1 MAKCTPAGER
11 SQTAPRPR
19 PLSPAGKGYTLTPY
33 HDMRGFPVNE
43 LGKDKAALSPELKI
57 YFVAIAVTA
66 LALSFTSDP
75 ISNYFKDA
83 YDVSAYQRGLIE
95 FPRELPGVLTTFV
108 IALLAG
114 VSDIRIAVI
123 AQLLG
128 IAGITVLGLATPPF
142 AVMLVF
148 LFVNSMG
155 QHLFMPL
162 QDSIGMN
169 LVKKGNLGT
178 RMGQFK
184 GITTA
189 FQMAGAIVVFLGFRY
204 GIFSFVTPVKSVFLL
219 GAGLL
224 AVVAALLIALDRRL
238 KSQKITHERVRFVI
252 RKEYSLY
259 YVLVVMFGVQKQ
271 IMLVYGPWVIIS
283 LLGKGADT
291 IALLGIFGAF
301 LGVFFIPALGRA
313 LDRFGIKAM
322 LYADALSFIGVY
334 LLYGLVSGG
343 YASGSLAT
351 VGWPVLLA
359 YAVFIFDRMSTQM
372 GLIRTVYLRT
382 IAVNPAD
389 VTPTLS
395 LGLSMDH
402 VVSILCAYAGGIVWT
417 VAGPQWLFYLAAALS
432 LVNLWV
438 AIRVKLPEGK

>member
-1 MAKCTPAGER
+1 MKKNAPVGPLAKPAI
-11 SQTAPRPR
+11 ST
-19 PLSPAGKGYTLTPY
+19 
-33 HDMRGFPVNE
+33 
-43 LGKDKAALSPELKI
+43 ELKI
-57 YFVAIAVTA
+57 YFAAIAITA
-66 LALSFTSDP
+66 LALGFTSDP

-83 YDVSAYQRGLIE
+83 YNVTAYQRGLIE

-108 IALLAG
+108 IAALAG
-114 VSDIRIAVI
+114 FSDIRIAFI

-128 IAGITVLGLATPPF
+128 IAGITVLGLTTPPF

-184 GITTA
+184 GVTTA
-189 FQMAGAIVVFLGFRY
+189 FQMVGAILVFTGFRS
-204 GIFSFVTPVKSVFLL
+204 GLFSFTVPTKSVFLI

-224 AVVAALLIALDRRL
+224 AVVAALFLALDRRL
-238 KSQKITHERVRFVI
+238 KSQKVTHERVRFVF

-259 YVLVVMFGVQKQ
+259 YTLVVMFGVQKQ

-301 LGVFFIPALGRA
+301 LGIFFIPALGRW

-334 LLYGLVSGG
+334 LLYGVVSGG

-351 VGWPVLLA
+351 TGWPVLLA
-359 YAVFIFDRMSTQM
+359 YGVFIFDRMSTQM

-402 VVSILCAYAGGIVWT
+402 TVSILCAYAGGIVWT
-417 VAGPQWLFYLAAALS
+417 VAGPQWLFFLAAALS

>member
-1 MAKCTPAGER
+1 MKTIEK
-11 SQTAPRPR
+11 TAPEMK
-19 PLSPAGKGYTLTPY
+19 LYL
-33 HDMRGFPVNE
+33 
-43 LGKDKAALSPELKI
+43 
-57 YFVAIAVTA
+57 VAIALTA

-83 YDVSAYQRGLIE
+83 YEATAYQRGLIE

-114 VSDIRIAVI
+114 FSDIRIAVI
-123 AQLLG
+123 AQGLG
-128 IAGITVLGLATPPF
+128 IAGIAVLGLSTPTF
-142 AVMLVF
+142 SAMLAF
-148 LFVNSMG
+148 LFLNSLG

-169 LVKKGNLGT
+169 LVRKGKLGT

-184 GITTA
+184 GVTTA
-189 FQMAGAIVVFLGFRY
+189 FQMIGALVVFAGFRL
-204 GIFSFVTPVKSVFLL
+204 GLFSFTSRVKWPF
-219 GAGLL
+219 
-224 AVVAALLIALDRRL
+224 VVGAALLSCVAIALVALDRRL
-238 KSQKITHERVRFVI
+238 KNERVVHERTRFVV
-252 RKEYSLY
+252 RREYSLY

-271 IMLVYGPWVIIS
+271 IMLVYGPWVIIEI
-283 LLGKGADT
+283 LGKGAGT

-301 LGVFFIPALGRA
+301 LGMFFIPALGRW
-313 LDRFGIKAM
+313 LDRFGIKTM

-334 LLYGLVSGG
+334 LLYGIVSGG
-343 YASGSLAT
+343 YVSGSLAT
-351 VGWPVLLA
+351 TGWPVVLA
-359 YAVFIFDRMSTQM
+359 YAVFVFDRMSTQM

-382 IAVNPAD
+382 IAVHPSD

-395 LGLSMDH
+395 LGLSLDH
-402 VVSILCAYAGGIVWT
+402 VVSITCAFAGGIVWT

-438 AIRVKLPEGK
+438 AIRVRLPEGA

>member
-1 MAKCTPAGER
+1 MKTEGSNSPSLAKPAI
-11 SQTAPRPR
+11 SA
-19 PLSPAGKGYTLTPY
+19 
-33 HDMRGFPVNE
+33 
-43 LGKDKAALSPELKI
+43 ELKL
-57 YFVAIAVTA
+57 YFTAIAFTA

-83 YDVSAYQRGLIE
+83 YNVSAYQRGLIE

-108 IALLAG
+108 IAALAG
-114 VSDIRIAVI
+114 FSDLRIAVI

-128 IAGITVLGLATPPF
+128 IAGIAALGLATPPF
-142 AVMLVF
+142 AVMLLFIF
-148 LFVNSMG
+148 LNSMG

-184 GITTA
+184 GVTTA
-189 FQMAGAIVVFLGFRY
+189 FQMLGAIIVFAGFRS
-204 GIFSFVTPVKSVFLL
+204 GLFSFTSPVKNPFLI
-219 GAGLL
+219 GAGLF
-224 AVVAALLIALDRRL
+224 AIVAALLIALDRRL
-238 KSQKITHERVRFVI
+238 KAQKVTHERVRFVF

-259 YVLVVMFGVQKQ
+259 YTLVVMFGVQKQ

-291 IALLGIFGAF
+291 IALLGIAGAF
-301 LGVFFIPALGRA
+301 LGMFFIPALGRA

-334 LLYGLVSGG
+334 VLYGLVSGG
-343 YASGSLAT
+343 YASGGLAVT
-351 VGWPVLLA
+351 GWPVILA
-359 YAVFIFDRMSTQM
+359 YAVFILDRMSTQM

-382 IAVNPAD
+382 IAVTPAD

>member
-1 MAKCTPAGER
+1 MKKET
-11 SQTAPRPR
+11 
-19 PLSPAGKGYTLTPY
+19 LSI
-33 HDMRGFPVNE
+33 
-43 LGKDKAALSPELKI
+43 ELKI
-57 YFVAIAVTA
+57 YLVAIAISA
-66 LALSFTSDP
+66 LALGFTSDP

-83 YDVSAYQRGLIE
+83 YNVSAYQRGLIE

-114 VSDIRIAVI
+114 FSDIRIAVI
-123 AQLLG
+123 AQALG
-128 IAGITVLGLATPPF
+128 ILGITVLGLSTPPF
-142 AVMLVF
+142 TVMLVF
-148 LFVNSMG
+148 IFVNSLG

-184 GITTA
+184 GVTTA
-189 FQMAGAIVVFLGFRY
+189 FQMVGAIFVFIGFRT
-204 GIFSFVTPVKSVFLL
+204 GVFSFTGRVKWIFLL
-219 GAGLL
+219 GAFLF
-224 AVVAALLIALDRRL
+224 AVVAILLLALDRRL
-238 KSQKITHERVRFVI
+238 KTEKVTHERVRFVI

-259 YVLVVMFGVQKQ
+259 YTLVVMFGVQKQ
-271 IMLVYGPWVIIS
+271 IMLVYGPWVIIE
-283 LLGKGADT
+283 LLGKRADT
-291 IALLGIFGAF
+291 LALLGIFGAG
-301 LGVFFIPALGRA
+301 LGIFFIPALGRW

-322 LYADALSFIGVY
+322 LYVDALSFIGVY

-343 YASGSLAT
+343 YSSGSLAIT
-351 VGWPVLLA
+351 GWPVLLA

-372 GLIRTVYLRT
+372 GLIRVVYLRT

-417 VAGPQWLFYLAAALS
+417 VFGPQWLFYLAASLS

>member
-1 MAKCTPAGER
+1 MNSIEKKT
-11 SQTAPRPR
+11 
-19 PLSPAGKGYTLTPY
+19 
-33 HDMRGFPVNE
+33 
-43 LGKDKAALSPELKI
+43 PELKL
-57 YFVAIAVTA
+57 YLAAIALTA

-83 YDVSAYQRGLIE
+83 YKATAYERGLIE

-114 VSDIRIAVI
+114 FSDIRIAVI
-123 AQLLG
+123 AQTLG
-128 IAGITVLGLATPPF
+128 IVGITVLGLSTPPF
-142 AVMLVF
+142 TVMLVF
-148 LFVNSMG
+148 LFVNSLG

-169 LVKKGNLGT
+169 LVRKGKLGT

-184 GITTA
+184 GVTTA
-189 FQMAGAIVVFLGFRY
+189 FQMTGAIIVFACFRLGL
-204 GIFSFVTPVKSVFLL
+204 FSFTSRVKWIF
-219 GAGLL
+219 
-224 AVVAALLIALDRRL
+224 VVGAALLACVAFFLLALDRRL
-238 KSQKITHERVRFVI
+238 KNERIVHERTRFVV

-259 YVLVVMFGVQKQ
+259 YALVVMFGVQKQ
-271 IMLVYGPWVIIS
+271 IMLVYGPWVIIDI
-283 LLGKGADT
+283 LGKGADT

-301 LGVFFIPALGRA
+301 LGIFFIPALGRW

-334 LLYGLVSGG
+334 VLYGVVSGG
-343 YASGSLAT
+343 YVSGALSTA
-351 VGWPVLLA
+351 GWPVVLA
-359 YAVFIFDRMSTQM
+359 FALFVLDRMSTQM

-382 IAVNPAD
+382 IAVSPAD

-395 LGLSMDH
+395 LGLSLDH
-402 VVSILCAYAGGIVWT
+402 VVSILCAFAGGVVWT
-417 VAGPQWLFYLAAALS
+417 VAGPQWLFYLAATLS

-438 AIRVKLPEGK
+438 AIRVKLPEGV

>member
-1 MAKCTPAGER
+1 MKTEGSKSPSLAKPAV
-11 SQTAPRPR
+11 S
-19 PLSPAGKGYTLTPY
+19 
-33 HDMRGFPVNE
+33 V
-43 LGKDKAALSPELKI
+43 ELKL
-57 YFVAIAVTA
+57 YFAAIAITA

-95 FPRELPGVLTTFV
+95 FPRELPGVLTTFA
-108 IALLAG
+108 IAALAG
-114 VSDIRIAVI
+114 FSDLRIAVI

-128 IAGITVLGLATPPF
+128 IAGIAALGLATPPF
-142 AVMLVF
+142 AVMLLFIF
-148 LFVNSMG
+148 LNSMG

-184 GITTA
+184 GVTTA
-189 FQMAGAIVVFLGFRY
+189 FQMLGAIIVFAGFRS
-204 GIFSFVTPVKSVFLL
+204 GLFSFASPVKTPFLI
-219 GAGLL
+219 GAGLF
-224 AVVAALLIALDRRL
+224 AIVAALLIALDRRL
-238 KSQKITHERVRFVI
+238 KAQKVTHERVRFVF

-259 YVLVVMFGVQKQ
+259 YTLVVMFGVQKQ

-291 IALLGIFGAF
+291 IALLGIAGAF
-301 LGVFFIPALGRA
+301 LGMFFIPALGRA

-334 LLYGLVSGG
+334 VLYGLVSGG
-343 YASGSLAT
+343 YASGLLAVT
-351 VGWPVLLA
+351 GWPVILA
-359 YAVFIFDRMSTQM
+359 YAVFILDRMSTQM

-382 IAVNPAD
+382 IAVTPAD

-438 AIRVKLPEGK
+438 AIRVRLPEGK

>member
-1 MAKCTPAGER
+1 MNRIEKTTIEK
-11 SQTAPRPR
+11 T
-19 PLSPAGKGYTLTPY
+19 T
-33 HDMRGFPVNE
+33 
-43 LGKDKAALSPELKI
+43 PELKL
-57 YFVAIAVTA
+57 YLAALALTA

-83 YDVSAYQRGLIE
+83 YNATAYQRGLIE

-114 VSDIRIAVI
+114 FSDIRIAVI
-123 AQLLG
+123 AQGLG
-128 IAGITVLGLATPPF
+128 IVGITVLGLSTPTF
-142 AVMLVF
+142 SVMLVF
-148 LFVNSMG
+148 IFVNSLG

-169 LVKKGNLGT
+169 LVRKGKLGT

-184 GITTA
+184 GVTTA
-189 FQMAGAIVVFLGFRY
+189 FQMIGALVVFTGFRL
-204 GIFSFVTPVKSVFLL
+204 GLFSFTSRVKWPF
-219 GAGLL
+219 
-224 AVVAALLIALDRRL
+224 VVGAALLTCVAVVLVALDRML
-238 KSQKITHERVRFVI
+238 KNERVVHERTRFVL

-271 IMLVYGPWVIIS
+271 IMLVYGPWVIIDI
-283 LLGKGADT
+283 LGKGADT

-301 LGVFFIPALGRA
+301 LGIFFIPALGRW
-313 LDRFGIKAM
+313 LDRFGIKTM

-334 LLYGLVSGG
+334 VLYGLVSGG
-343 YASGSLAT
+343 YVSGSLAT
-351 VGWPVLLA
+351 TGWPVVLA
-359 YAVFIFDRMSTQM
+359 YAVFVFDRMSTQM

-382 IAVNPAD
+382 IAVHPAD
-389 VTPTLS
+389 VTATLS
-395 LGLSMDH
+395 LGLSLDH
-402 VVSILCAYAGGIVWT
+402 VVSITCAFAGGIVWT

-438 AIRVKLPEGK
+438 AIRVKLPEGA

>member
-1 MAKCTPAGER
+1 MNRIEKPTIEK
-11 SQTAPRPR
+11 T
-19 PLSPAGKGYTLTPY
+19 T
-33 HDMRGFPVNE
+33 
-43 LGKDKAALSPELKI
+43 PELKL
-57 YFVAIAVTA
+57 YLTALALTA

-83 YDVSAYQRGLIE
+83 YKATAYQRGLIE

-114 VSDIRIAVI
+114 FSDIRIAII
-123 AQLLG
+123 AQGLG
-128 IAGITVLGLATPPF
+128 IVGITVLGLSTPSF
-142 AVMLVF
+142 SVMLVF
-148 LFVNSMG
+148 LFVNSLG

-169 LVKKGNLGT
+169 LVRKGKLGT

-184 GITTA
+184 GVTTA
-189 FQMAGAIVVFLGFRY
+189 FQMIGALVVFSCFRF
-204 GIFSFVTPVKSVFLL
+204 GLFSFTTRIKWPFVVGASLL
-219 GAGLL
+219 SCV
-224 AVVAALLIALDRRL
+224 AVALFALDRRL
-238 KSQKITHERVRFVI
+238 RREPVVHGRTRFVV
-252 RKEYSLY
+252 RREYSLY

-271 IMLVYGPWVIIS
+271 IMLVYGPWVIIDI
-283 LLGKGADT
+283 LGKGADT
-291 IALLGIFGAF
+291 IALLGILGAF
-301 LGVFFIPALGRA
+301 LGMFFIPALGRW
-313 LDRFGIKAM
+313 LDRFGIKTM

-343 YASGSLAT
+343 YVSGSLAT
-351 VGWPVLLA
+351 TGWPVVLA

-382 IAVNPAD
+382 IAVHPAD

-395 LGLSMDH
+395 LGLSLDH
-402 VVSILCAYAGGIVWT
+402 VVSIACAFAGGIVWT

-438 AIRVKLPEGK
+438 AVRVKLPDTV